1 MHTAFSAPS
10 SAPTAHLPPV
20 SAPTQERFLRLPE
33 VIHQC
38 GLSRSS
44 RYLSDSV
51 KHRYY
56 QCQNV
61 LCSATFRSME
71 SVESIIRLP
80 VASDEPD
87 DDFIQAE
94 MDKEPKQRPS
104 ATQ

>member
-1 MHTAFSAPS
+1 MMHCPFCKTSA
-10 SAPTAHLPPV
+10 H
-20 SAPTQERFLRLPE
+20 
-33 VIHQC
+33 
-38 GLSRSS
+38 SRSS
-44 RYLSDSV
+44 RYLSDSI

-71 SVESIIRLP
+71 SVESIIRQP
-80 VASDEPD
+80 VASDEPA